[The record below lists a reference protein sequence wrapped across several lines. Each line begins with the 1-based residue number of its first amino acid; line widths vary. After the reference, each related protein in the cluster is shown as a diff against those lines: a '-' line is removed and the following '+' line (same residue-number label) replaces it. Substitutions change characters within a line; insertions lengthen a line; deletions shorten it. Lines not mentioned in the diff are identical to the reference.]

1 MRKTLTIY
9 NVDIETRLRMRLLC
23 VAKGITMA
31 KLLSVMVD
39 REWQNEDNTIATSKL
54 TRLTRRLTKQALR

>member
-23 VAKGITMA
+23 VAKGVTMA
-31 KLLSVMVD
+31 QLLTIMVD
-39 REWQNEDNTIATSKL
+39 KEWNGDNTIATDKL
-54 TRLTRRLTKQALR
+54 KRLTRRLTKQALR